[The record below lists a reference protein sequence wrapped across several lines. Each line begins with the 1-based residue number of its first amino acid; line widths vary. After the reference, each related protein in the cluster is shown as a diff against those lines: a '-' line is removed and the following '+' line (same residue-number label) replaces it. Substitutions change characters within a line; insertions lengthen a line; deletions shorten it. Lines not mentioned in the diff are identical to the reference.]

1 MIKKKV
7 KVYSTGQMEG
17 NTKVDGRTENN
28 MELEH
33 THLQVAKL
41 NKVNGKMVKDY
52 TGLQVIIL
60 KKNELIF
67 SIDDFFYK
75 TYLF

>member
-1 MIKKKV
+1 M
-7 KVYSTGQMEG
+7 YSTGQMEG